1 MARGKAKTVSERI
14 SVVSQAL
21 LKAQNKVLDL
31 QEEYESLLD
40 EKRLE
45 EANQILEL
53 ANRTGLSTNQ
63 IEEIVIEHINGQS
76 SAAATED

>member
-31 QEEYESLLD
+31 QEEYEALLD